1 MRRMLVILGLATG
14 LASLSGF
21 SAIDLSERR
30 LDCNHESRRNVMGPR
45 RVDVDL
51 YRLVVERRLLYVR
64 DCMAIE
70 PQGLGTTGP
79 ISAPLPPKRP
89 WAGQ

>member
-1 MRRMLVILGLATG
+1 MRPMLSILGLATG
-14 LASLSGF
+14 LISLSSL
-21 SAIDLSERR
+21 SAIDLSQRR
-30 LDCNHESRRNVMGPR
+30 LDCNHESRRDVMGPR

-64 DCMAIE
+64 DCMAME
-70 PQGLGTTGP
+70 PQEIGHTGP
-79 ISAPLPPKRP
+79 VSAPLPPKRP